1 MPLKKDIKMEKIWLN
16 HYPKGIPSEVNIDEF
31 ASLKDVLKRSCE
43 RFADLPAYSN
53 MGASLTY
60 AELDQYSRDFA
71 AYLQN
76 SLGLHKG
83 DRVAI
88 MMPNLLQY
96 PVALFGV
103 LRAGLVVVNVNPQYT
118 ATELKHQLKD
128 SGAVAIVVLEN
139 FAHTLQLVLEKNPKI
154 KLRVFTTEVGDMFP
168 LVKEV
173 LTNVVVKY
181 VKKMVPEWDIPNAVE
196 FNAALRQGREH
207 ILHHVSLGHDDIAF
221 LQYTGGTTGV
231 AKGAMLT
238 HGNMVANLQQV
249 GAWIAHDLLDGK
261 EVFVCPLPL
270 YHVYALNSSLVF
282 MKIGANNILI
292 TNPRDMHAFAHDLK
306 KYRFTAI
313 IGVNTLYRALL
324 DSPEFPTVDTSGLKV
339 ANAGGMAVQRVV
351 AERWK
356 KATGVPIIEAYGLTE
371 TSPGAICN
379 PLDIV
384 DWTGT
389 IGMPFPSTE
398 AAVLD
403 ERDHELPPGEVG
415 EICVRGPQVMAG
427 YWNQPNETANV
438 FTAQGWLRTGD
449 MGFMDE
455 RGYFKITDRKKDM
468 IIVSGF
474 KVFPNQIEDV
484 VAMHSG
490 VAEVAAIGVPDER
503 SGEVVKIF
511 VVRSDPGLTQQ
522 VLLAHCRE
530 HLTDYKVPK
539 IVEFR
544 NEPLPKTNLGK
555 MLRPVHASTSLPGT
569 WAARWALY
577 VRSHWIKMPF
587 HLLTYHLG
595 RKAFVRPTAPSE
607 PPSFTA
613 AEAHH

>member
-1 MPLKKDIKMEKIWLN
+1 MEKIWLKN
-16 HYPKGIPSEVNIDEF
+16 YPDGIPENVNVHEF
-31 ASLKDVLKRSCE
+31 SSIKEVLKRSCE
-43 RFADLPAYSN
+43 RFAGLPAYSN
-53 MGASLTY
+53 MGVSMTY
-60 AELDQYSRDFA
+60 AELDQHSRDFA

-76 SLGLHKG
+76 TLGLRKG

-118 ATELKHQLKD
+118 APELEHQLRD
-128 SGAVAIVVLEN
+128 SGTVVIVVLEN
-139 FAHTLQLVLEKNPKI
+139 FAHTLQRVLDKNPA
-154 KLRVFTTEVGDMFP
+154 LRLKVITTEVGDMLP
-168 LVKEV
+168 VVKEV
-173 LTNVVVKY
+173 ITNVVVKY
-181 VKKMVPEWDIPNAVE
+181 VKKMVPEWSIPNTTE
-196 FNAALRQGREH
+196 FNAALRQGREQV
-207 ILHHVSLGHDDIAF
+207 LHHVSLGNEDIAF

-282 MKIGANNILI
+282 MKIGANTILI
-292 TNPRDMHAFAHDLK
+292 TNPRDMHAFVHDLK
-306 KYRFTAI
+306 KYPFTAI

-324 DSPEFPTVDTSGLKV
+324 DAPEFAEVDTRTLKM

-356 KATGVPIIEAYGLTE
+356 KATGVPVIEAYGLTE

-379 PLDIV
+379 PLNIS
-384 DWTGT
+384 DWTGF
-389 IGMPFPSTE
+389 IGVPFPSTQ
-398 AAVLD
+398 ATVLD
-403 ERDHELPPGEVG
+403 ECENELAPGEVG
-415 EICVRGPQVMAG
+415 EICVRGPQVMTG
-427 YWNQPNETANV
+427 YWNQPLETAKV
-438 FTAQGWLRTGD
+438 FTPHGWLRTGD

-468 IIVSGF
+468 IVVSGF

-484 VAMHSG
+484 VAMHPG

-503 SGEVVKIF
+503 SGEAVKIVVVK
-511 VVRSDPGLTQQ
+511 SDPLLTVE
-522 VLLAHCRE
+522 VLLAHCKQS
-530 HLTDYKVPK
+530 LTDYKVPK

-544 NEPLPKTNLGK
+544 SEPLPKTSLGK
-555 MLRPVHASTSLPGT
+555 ILRRQLRET
-569 WAARWALY
+569 
-577 VRSHWIKMPF
+577 
-587 HLLTYHLG
+587 
-595 RKAFVRPTAPSE
+595 PTAPHSDG
-607 PPSFTA
+607 
-613 AEAHH
+613 HRLL